1 MLYIYIRVVRRLDKA
16 RNMLRNAVLNDGSER
31 DPSSIINHTRVCEA
45 AASESLHLFE
55 EGMSD
60 DLNAPR
66 ASAGLFCLVK
76 AAEKVKE
83 LLYINSCLSI
93 HFYSLIF
100 QTPHWLELFAD
111 FIYFTI
117 KCIAC

>member
-1 MLYIYIRVVRRLDKA
+1 M
-16 RNMLRNAVLNDGSER
+16 RNAAASNGDER
-31 DPSSIINHTRVCEA
+31 GPSSTMNNGVCEA